1 MRRDSLAFAISGTAF
16 GLLVGWIIG
25 TQYAAP
31 RQVAA
36 PAVASA
42 PASSPAAPA
51 PPPLDQARVR
61 QLEQQVEAEPRNVD
75 VRVELAGLYFDA
87 ARLDEA
93 APWYEAALAIDPR
106 HVGANADLAIV
117 YFYQGQMDRA
127 LAQIDRA
134 LAVEPNHVKA
144 LLNQGI
150 IRWRGK
156 QDIVGAEQSWERVI
170 ELAPDSEEA
179 RFARQGLD
187 GLRAAHQGSGAQ
199 P

>member
-25 TQYAAP
+25 TQYASPQPVSAP
-31 RQVAA
+31 VVAAA
-36 PAVASA
+36 PAA
-42 PASSPAAPA
+42 PATPA
-51 PPPLDQARVR
+51 PPPLDEARVR
-61 QLEQQVEAEPRNVD
+61 ALEQQAAAEPRNVD
-75 VRVELAGLYFDA
+75 VRVELAERYFDA

-93 APWYEAALAIDPR
+93 APWYEAALAINPQ

-156 QDIVGAEQSWERVI
+156 QDVVGAAESWERVI
-170 ELAPDSEEA
+170 ELAPTSEEA
-179 RFARQGLD
+179 TFARQGLD
-187 GLRAAHQGSGAQ
+187 GLRAQHQGAGAQ